1 MAHPT
6 KILGGLTLQR
16 PRALPGDAEIFC
28 DFGADRLIMSD
39 RAYLLTYLL
48 NVRETAILTT
58 VGLGVA
64 LGVVV
69 GVSLLLATLAYCKR
83 CDLFK

>member
-1 MAHPT
+1 MVRDSLMAVVN
-6 KILGGLTLQR
+6 LSV
-16 PRALPGDAEIFC
+16 C
-28 DFGADRLIMSD
+28 
-39 RAYLLTYLL
+39 
-48 NVRETAILTT
+48 VVAILTT

>member
-1 MAHPT
+1 MA
-6 KILGGLTLQR
+6 
-16 PRALPGDAEIFC
+16 C
-28 DFGADRLIMSD
+28 DSLIVLFD
-39 RAYLLTYLL
+39 LRVA
-48 NVRETAILTT
+48 AILTT

>member
-1 MAHPT
+1 MWRVSLPVN
-6 KILGGLTLQR
+6 GLLICVY
-16 PRALPGDAEIFC
+16 RACDA
-28 DFGADRLIMSD
+28 L
-39 RAYLLTYLL
+39 Y
-48 NVRETAILTT
+48 TAILTT

-69 GVSLLLATLAYCKR
+69 GVSLLLATLAYCKK

>member
-1 MAHPT
+1 VYVAV
-6 KILGGLTLQR
+6 
-16 PRALPGDAEIFC
+16 A
-28 DFGADRLIMSD
+28 
-39 RAYLLTYLL
+39 
-48 NVRETAILTT
+48 AILTT